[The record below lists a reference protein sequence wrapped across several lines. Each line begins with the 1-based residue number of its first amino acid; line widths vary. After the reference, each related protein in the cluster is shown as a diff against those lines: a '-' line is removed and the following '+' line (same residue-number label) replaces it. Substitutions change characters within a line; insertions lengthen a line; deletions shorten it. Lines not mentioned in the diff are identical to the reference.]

1 MYEKLAEL
9 GYIKKNDSKY
19 NAMVK
24 KIEKIKEEI
33 KKIKDKI
40 NKLKE

>member
-24 KIEKIKEEI
+24 REKKL
-33 KKIKDKI
+33 KKKLKKQKI
-40 NKLKE
+40 NLIN